1 MRANSSSARF
11 PVLSLAAGA
20 FSVMAEPQGGGT
32 LSSDALGCRNHAR
45 ACSFRERV
53 PLSCDHGLIVGAL
66 PAVRFGP
73 EEREDNRRS
82 RRRFSRGDIHEMY
95 PETAVAGCCVMA
107 VRHPSRLQWTT
118 VAAPTSTR
126 RIRPCGSDRVFWL
139 KRHTACGDLIPAT

>member
-82 RRRFSRGDIHEMY
+82 RRRFGRGDIHEMY
-95 PETAVAGCCVMA
+95 PETAVAGCRVMDRSPP
-107 VRHPSRLQWTT
+107 VE
-118 VAAPTSTR
+118 APVDDSGGAYLNAQDPTLR
-126 RIRPCGSDRVFWL
+126 Q
-139 KRHTACGDLIPAT
+139 